1 MGSQANG
8 NTRDF
13 NLYNIGWIAALPH
26 ELAAGRAM
34 RDEVH
39 DRPRTFKKNPNDPN
53 SYDWGK
59 IGDHYVVLASLPT
72 AGIGSAAAAATA
84 MITSFPHLRCVLM
97 VGIGGGI
104 PSKKDIRLGDIVVSL
119 PDKTSGGVVQ
129 YDLGARRSEGKF
141 ERKGHLNQP
150 PNFLISGI
158 RSLQATHLA
167 QDSDVPQIMQCAL
180 SNAKAKKMAKT
191 YARPEAESDRLFPP
205 STLHVESEH
214 PGCVSCSSEDEIHR
228 AERESTDPEIHYGII
243 ASGNSVIKDGIER
256 DRIVEDVGEECLCFE
271 MEAAGLMNNMPCV
284 VIRGICDYSDAH
296 KNDDW
301 QRYAALTAAAYTK
314 ELLGEIDPVEVKGS
328 SEVQE
333 LLKADK
339 MEEILKWLSDD
350 NQNAVHRGHLSMF
363 LKGTCQEFFGSPKF
377 DSWLCGKAKTLFCP
391 GSPGTGKSTIAAA
404 VIDHLNAFEHKV
416 AFYYW
421 SYIQQDPH
429 PVDTFV
435 RSILRQLIQGLDS
448 FPSDLDILYRQEKKK
463 HPPKMASSDDFRN
476 LLTKVLPETG
486 TLYIVVDALDE
497 CDRHYSKLMR
507 ILREMQSKRDIR
519 LLATSRPLQG
529 ISDLFEGYPE
539 LPVVAQNN
547 DLGSYLKEKCPSS
560 NIFQESPHLWEKVM
574 DVIIERVNGVF
585 LLARLYAGSVNDI
598 RCEADIE
605 KFRESMGP
613 TSTSDERLAQLYNKS
628 LDRIEGLTERDC
640 ARAQKVIVW
649 IAYAQ
654 GPLTSEALQHALA
667 FNAGTGTCYK
677 SWLVSVGELVDLCAG
692 LVVWNRETDIVELVH
707 LTTQEFFRTCH
718 RPWIEIGRKEATK
731 DCMRYLWRTYH
742 LRAKDIKQDHSH
754 QLLDYCINHW
764 GDHVAQNQDCH
775 RDEALLILRD
785 VGLARHVC
793 GFPMWRNQ
801 SSGLFHLVLYKT
813 GIKHL
818 EFLSPCT
825 FLWAYFG
832 LNELFQ
838 DLLDS
843 ENFLR
848 GADQYACYQSVLQL
862 AALRGHVATTKALV
876 AYGKRQFRRVEFF
889 KQNLKPAFLTAL
901 SVGNA
906 PIAEVLLK
914 SGADASKEDLKEV
927 LLKVISAGSLP
938 GIKLL
943 LDHGAFHENALVAA
957 ARSGSVTVMNLLLD
971 RGIDEKCGKY
981 DKSALWA
988 AIDRGDREMVK
999 LLLDKGPDG
1008 ERGHAL
1014 EQAANLGSQEIV
1026 RLLLERGVDVKHDSG
1041 GEALVRAAG
1050 RGSQEI
1056 VRLLLESGVDV
1067 KHGSG
1072 GEALARA
1079 AGQGSQEIVRLLL
1092 ESGVDVKH
1100 GSGGEALA
1108 RAAGRG
1114 SQEIVRLL
1122 LDEGSDV
1129 DFDDGG
1135 SHNAALAEAVCM
1147 KEYEMVKL
1155 LLDEGANINHDGRYG
1170 TALKIAANKGSWE
1183 MVSLLLDRGAD
1194 VSLESRGPNEAQR
1207 SKPTTALFEASRNG
1221 HSDIVRLLLS
1231 NGASLEDGV
1240 LHIAAMYGHID
1251 TMEALL
1257 NKGADIDATAESKVV
1272 NGLYG
1277 TPLYHAQFG
1286 WVYNLEAIRFLLARG
1301 ANGTIPG
1308 SIAFKQE
1315 PSWSFAYHIQAILC
1329 VKKINFK
1336 RQINALNSVLLSGI
1350 QQSIRDLENHPA
1362 AQHSPQASV
1371 SVVTLMNDTKETIAR
1386 CPNLE
1391 SQEAL
1396 ERKTAQLLYTAT
1408 DAAVDLL
1415 RRYHAEYT
1423 PEATAV
1429 FGILLEQIKDF
1440 PKRVGYEDEMRLKR
1454 RQRGNKDFL
1463 KRLGY
1468 GFEMHLKRRHR
1479 GNKLLLLRDVA
1490 RHTHFHIRGFTCRE
1504 GATTEVTVEF
1514 ARIVQKIKD
1523 LEVLVFEAKVLLA
1536 CTAE

>member
-1 MGSQANG
+1 MAGPAN
-8 NTRDF
+8 NRDF
-13 NLYNIGWIAALPH
+13 KLYNIGWIAALSH
-26 ELAAGRAM
+26 ELAAARSM
-34 RDEVH
+34 RDENH
-39 DRPRTFKKNPNDPN
+39 GRPHNFQKNPSDHN
-53 SYDWGK
+53 SYDWGR
-59 IGDHYVVLASLPT
+59 IGEHYVVFASLPT
-72 AGIGSAAAAATA
+72 AGIGAAAAAATA

-104 PSKKDIRLGDIVVSL
+104 PSKRDIRLGDVVVSH
-119 PDKTSGGVVQ
+119 PDETSSGVEQ
-129 YDLGARRSEGKF
+129 YDLGARRSGGTF
-141 ERKGHLNQP
+141 VRKGHLNQP
-150 PNFLISGI
+150 PTFIISAI
-158 RSLQATHLA
+158 RSLQANHET
-167 QDSDVPQIMQCAL
+167 QKPKVPDIVRDL
-180 SNAKAKKMAKT
+180 LKNNSYMAPK
-191 YARPEAESDRLFPP
+191 YSHPGIEKDQLFVP
-205 STLHVESEH
+205 SAIQVESEEE
-214 PGCVSCSSEDEIHR
+214 VHR
-228 AERESTDPEIHYGII
+228 AERPSTDPEIHYGII

-314 ELLGEIDPVEVKGS
+314 ELLGEIDPVEVTGS

-476 LLTKVLPETG
+476 LFTKVLPETE

-497 CDRHYSKLMR
+497 CDRHYSELMR

-519 LLATSRPLQG
+519 VLATSRPLQG
-529 ISDLFEGYPE
+529 ISGLFEGYLE

-560 NIFQESPHLWEKVM
+560 NIFQESPHLWGKVT

-640 ARAQKVIVW
+640 ARAQKVMVW
-649 IAYAQ
+649 VAYAQ
-654 GPLTSEALQHALA
+654 GPLTSEALQYALA
-667 FNAGTGTCYK
+667 FNAGDGADYK
-677 SWLVSVGELVDLCAG
+677 LWL
-692 LVVWNRETDIVELVH
+692 
-707 LTTQEFFRTCH
+707 
-718 RPWIEIGRKEATK
+718 
-731 DCMRYLWRTYH
+731 
-742 LRAKDIKQDHSH
+742 
-754 QLLDYCINHW
+754 
-764 GDHVAQNQDCH
+764 
-775 RDEALLILRD
+775 
-785 VGLARHVC
+785 
-793 GFPMWRNQ
+793 
-801 SSGLFHLVLYKT
+801 
-813 GIKHL
+813 
-818 EFLSPCT
+818 
-825 FLWAYFG
+825 
-832 LNELFQ
+832 

-843 ENFLR
+843 GHLLR
-848 GADQYACYQSVLQL
+848 GTDRYVCYQSVLQL
-862 AALRGHVATTKALV
+862 AASRGHVATVKALV
-876 AYGKRQFRRVEFF
+876 EYGKRAFPRVEFF
-889 KQNLKPAFLTAL
+889 KQNLKPALSVAL
-901 SVGNA
+901 SVGSA

-981 DKSALWA
+981 DESALWA

-1026 RLLLERGVDVKHDSG
+1026 RLLLERGVDVKHGSG
-1041 GEALVRAAG
+1041 GSALVRAAD

-1056 VRLLLESGVDV
+1056 VRLLLERGVDV

-1072 GEALARA
+1072 GEAL
-1079 AGQGSQEIVRLLL
+1079 V
-1092 ESGVDVKH
+1092 
-1100 GSGGEALA
+1100 

-1155 LLDEGANINHDGRYG
+1155 LLDEGANINHGGRDG
-1170 TALKIAANKGSWE
+1170 TALKIAANEGSWE
-1183 MVSLLLDRGAD
+1183 MVSLLLDG
-1194 VSLESRGPNEAQR
+1194 
-1207 SKPTTALFEASRNG
+1207 ALFEASRNG
-1221 HSDIVRLLLS
+1221 HSDIVTLLLS
-1231 NGASLEDGV
+1231 NGASLEDGA

-1251 TMEALL
+1251 IMAALL
-1257 NKGADIDATAESKVV
+1257 DKGADINATAESKVV
-1272 NGLYG
+1272 DGLCG

-1286 WVYNLEAIRFLLARG
+1286 WAYNLEAIRFLLARD
-1301 ANGTIPG
+1301 ANDTIPG
-1308 SIAFKQE
+1308 SIAFKRGDSQNN
-1315 PSWSFAYHIQAILC
+1315 AIHVRSVLDTNGC
-1329 VKKINFK
+1329 DSRRKLS
-1336 RQINALNSVLLSGI
+1336 ALKSVLLSGV
-1350 QQSIRDLENHPA
+1350 QQGMWDLENHPT
-1362 AQHSPQASV
+1362 AQHAPQASV
-1371 SVVTLMNDTKETIAR
+1371 SVVTLMDNTKEIIAR
-1386 CPNLE
+1386 YPNLG

-1396 ERKTAQLLYTAT
+1396 ERNTAQLLYAAT

-1415 RRYHAEYT
+1415 GRYHAEYT
-1423 PEATAV
+1423 PEATAA
-1429 FGILLEQIKDF
+1429 FGTSLEQIKDL
-1440 PKRVGYEDEMRLKR
+1440 P
-1454 RQRGNKDFL
+1454 

-1468 GFEMHLKRRHR
+1468 GDEIHLGK
-1479 GNKLLLLRDVA
+1479 KYEYIVISLLRNVA
-1490 RHTHFHIRGFTCRE
+1490 DDMKYHIRHFTCRE
-1504 GATTEVTVEF
+1504 GTTTEVTVEF

-1523 LEVLVFEAKVLLA
+1523 LEVLVFEATVLRA